1 MTELRTTSAVRLLA
15 LAVPLLLTGCAQ
27 DGDDDPQQ
35 ESAPAEDQDASELVT
50 QGEALYEDTCA
61 LCHGPDLEGT
71 DTGPPFL
78 SEIYAPNHHPD
89 ESFYFAVEQGVQPH
103 HWDFGPMPPQPAV
116 TRTQVEA
123 IVAYIRSEQQAAGIT
138 EDPSHQ

>member
-1 MTELRTTSAVRLLA
+1 MTELRTMSAVRLLV
-15 LAVPLLLTGCAQ
+15 LAVPLLLTGCTQ

-35 ESAPAEDQDASELVT
+35 ERAPAEDQDGSELVT
-50 QGEALYEDTCA
+50 RGKALYEDTCA

-71 DTGPPFL
+71 ETGPPFL
-78 SEIYAPNHHPD
+78 SKIYAPNHHPD
-89 ESFYFAVEQGVQPH
+89 ESFYAAVEQGVQPH

-116 TRTQVEA
+116 RPDQVEA
-123 IVAYIRSEQQAAGIT
+123 IVAYIRSQQEEAGII